1 MTRFL
6 KTVHGWLGVMIL
18 PWVILAGLTG
28 LYQNHGNLFLRVLPQ
43 TRILPA
49 LIADLPSAPV
59 DLAAVQALATTDLGR
74 HVLAREARVLGRPG
88 FQAVAPD
95 LTLQVDAATG
105 ARLWIGAYV
114 STLTDADGHVLAR
127 QVQWSR
133 LLQRLHRAGWA
144 GDRFGT
150 WPADLAAGALV
161 VFGSSGLWLFL
172 APRVRRWKNRR
183 ARG

>member
-6 KTVHGWLGVMIL
+6 KTLHGWLGVMIL

-28 LYQNHGNLFLRVLPQ
+28 LYQNHGYLFLRVLPQ
-43 TRILPA
+43 TRILPE

-59 DLAAVQALATTDLGR
+59 DLAMVQALAVAELG
-74 HVLAREARVLGRPG
+74 REARVHEWQFFGRPG
-88 FQAVAPD
+88 FQAAAPGQ
-95 LTLQVDAATG
+95 TLQVDAATG
-105 ARLWIGAYV
+105 ARLWISAYV
-114 STLTDADGHVLAR
+114 STLTDAKGHVLAR
-127 QVQWSR
+127 QVQWAR
-133 LLQRLHRAGWA
+133 LLQRLHKAGWA

-150 WPADLAAGALV
+150 WPADIVAGALV

-172 APRVRRWKNRR
+172 APRLRRWKNRR